1 MSLGGRENGKKRGRE
16 EKRKVGRD
24 RKGKRNSLVS
34 LFFIRA
40 LISSLGLT
48 LRISSKPN
56 YIPKALSMSTITL
69 GAEIRTS
76 KYELVGWGPGTPCW
90 EVWALQGRGIAFASS
105 LEGSAP
111 SRLREIPKEEPH
123 LGRL

>member
-16 EKRKVGRD
+16 EKRKVERD

-56 YIPKALSMSTITL
+56 YIPKAPSMSTITL

-76 KYELVGWGPGTPCW
+76 KYELGGAADREKIVRT
-90 EVWALQGRGIAFASS
+90 IAVPYLKMDSF
-105 LEGSAP
+105 L
-111 SRLREIPKEEPH
+111 
-123 LGRL
+123 